1 MTAHEI
7 RPYRSRLH
15 RLVIRLSGDV
25 DRLEAE
31 ALRPAGSET
40 GARPTDRTVQEEDL
54 PTQRAEEDVALSLLG
69 NESHILAEATAALAR
84 IEAGTFG
91 RCEECGLTI
100 PHARLDA
107 VPYARHCVRCAEQ
120 VESAR

>member
-1 MTAHEI
+1 MTAHEV

-15 RLVIRLSGDV
+15 RLVTRLSGDV
-25 DRLEAE
+25 GRLEAE

-40 GARPTDRTVQEEDL
+40 GERPADRTAQEEDL

-91 RCEECGLTI
+91 RCEACGRAI
-100 PHARLDA
+100 PAARLDA
-107 VPYARHCVRCAEQ
+107 VPYARHCVKCAEQ
-120 VESAR
+120 VELTR